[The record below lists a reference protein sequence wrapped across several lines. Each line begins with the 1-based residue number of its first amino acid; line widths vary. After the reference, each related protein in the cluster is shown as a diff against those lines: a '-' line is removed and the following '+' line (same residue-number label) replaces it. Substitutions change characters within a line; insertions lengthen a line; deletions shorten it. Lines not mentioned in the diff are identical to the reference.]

1 MRGWHVGIDEN
12 IDSAVMSGS
21 FSATASWPMLQRHY
35 ELDPLPHQQTWE
47 VLPRSGVALLKHGA
61 ITKDVAQSL
70 AAFHKCATNRN
81 RSVFVD
87 LDDWADASKARRKIS
102 WWSVWSLL
110 SLKGCAS
117 VTIAAA
123 GYFDSLP
130 YHAARWLHGDEI
142 TFSEER
148 IGAGLVRAKPR
159 VRLRYFTSGHV
170 GSTTWWQTD
179 EGNRCL
185 VAVSTHIEGIG
196 GVGYYSS
203 NQEIRLVFKNRFP
216 GQECDPKLAGTNEL
230 IEHTSCLLIYSN
242 KARHEDE
249 VLLDLL
255 SLDRDV
261 IRRTREFE
269 DVRQFMMRG
278 IVRRPDYDGDYDVY
292 VYDLAQ
298 AEDLKQYLVASG
310 VTDRV
315 ELVPVHEA
323 GIMDVQR
330 PDTKRLKTATTRT
343 PLSAK
348 ALRKRDAERKQRER
362 ARDKEESIANGTY
375 RPPGAPRKVKLPLG
389 AVPPP

>member
-1 MRGWHVGIDEN
+1 VFADVGDWS
-12 IDSAVMSGS
+12 D
-21 FSATASWPMLQRHY
+21 
-35 ELDPLPHQQTWE
+35 
-47 VLPRSGVALLKHGA
+47 
-61 ITKDVAQSL
+61 AQ
-70 AAFHKCATNRN
+70 K
-81 RSVFVD
+81 VG
-87 LDDWADASKARRKIS
+87 RKVR
-102 WWSVWSLL
+102 WWSVWTPMPLE
-110 SLKGCAS
+110 GCAS

-142 TFSEER
+142 TFSEEK

-255 SLDRDV
+255 SLDREV

-269 DVRQFMMRG
+269 DVRQFIMRG

-298 AEDLKQYLVASG
+298 AEDLKQYLIASG
-310 VTDRV
+310 ITDCV

-323 GIMDVQR
+323 GIMDVKR
-330 PDTKRLKTATTRT
+330 PVSPRVGKGTKSPA
-343 PLSAK
+343 LSVQAH
-348 ALRKRDAERKQRER
+348 RKKDAERKQRDR
-362 ARDKEESIANGTY
+362 AKNKEEKIANGTY
-375 RPPGAPRKVKLPLG
+375 RPPGAPTKVKPPLG